1 MHVCNFRVVQ
11 QNRIDRLKKKNMAKW
26 VQLRVQMEES
36 EFIIYWLQ
44 FFIFKMSHNKN
55 EEMKVCF

>member
-1 MHVCNFRVVQ
+1 
-11 QNRIDRLKKKNMAKW
+11 MAKW